1 MRTSLQQIAKLILA
15 TKPGVSIDGE
25 AAEFPQ
31 ADDGADAWRSGVPGD
46 QGSDHERGSRR
57 RRTDDGA
64 RIGSPP
70 RPVREALQRLEHER
84 LISRPS
90 TRGIEVA
97 KPTQHELYELAI
109 IEAALRGVA
118 ARLAA
123 EAATDAELQEMEAV
137 VAEAENLVAKQGEN
151 VRREQVL
158 RRTRRFHALVDR
170 AAHNPLLEGMI
181 ATATAFDWDF
191 RLNAITYADPAGS
204 VTKAKRHEEHR
215 LVLEALKKRDG
226 ELAEELMRR
235 HILSVTEA
243 FIAVSAGA

>member
-1 MRTSLQQIAKLILA
+1 MTAKQPNSRKLTTGPTLGDQAYQAIREAITSGDLAAGERTTERALA
-15 TKPGVSIDGE
+15 RRLGVSPTPI
-25 AAEFPQ
+25 
-31 ADDGADAWRSGVPGD
+31 
-46 QGSDHERGSRR
+46 
-57 RRTDDGA
+57 
-64 RIGSPP
+64 
-70 RPVREALQRLEHER
+70 REALQRLEHER
-84 LISRPS
+84 LIRRPS
-90 TRGIEVA
+90 SRGIEVA
-97 KPTQHELYELAI
+97 KPTQRELYELAI

-123 EAATDAELQEMEAV
+123 EAATDAELREIEAV
-137 VAEAENLVAKQGEN
+137 IVEAENLVAKQGAN

-191 RLNAITYADPAGS
+191 RLNALTYADPAGS

-215 LVLEALKKRDG
+215 LILEALKKRDG
-226 ELAEELMRR
+226 QRAEELMRR

-243 FIAVSAGA
+243 FLAVSEGV

>member
-1 MRTSLQQIAKLILA
+1 MTAKQPSPRKLTTGPTLGDQAYRAIREAITSGDLAAGERTTERALA
-15 TKPGVSIDGE
+15 RRLGVS
-25 AAEFPQ
+25 P
-31 ADDGADAWRSGVPGD
+31 
-46 QGSDHERGSRR
+46 
-57 RRTDDGA
+57 T
-64 RIGSPP
+64 
-70 RPVREALQRLEHER
+70 PVREALQRLEHER
-84 LISRPS
+84 LISRPT

-97 KPTQHELYELAI
+97 KPTQRELYELAI

-123 EAATDAELQEMEAV
+123 EAATEAELAEMEV
-137 VAEAENLVAKQGEN
+137 VVSEAENLVAKEGEN

-215 LVLEALKKRDG
+215 LVLEALKKRNG
-226 ELAEELMRR
+226 PLAEELMRR

>member
-1 MRTSLQQIAKLILA
+1 LTAKQPSSRKLTTGPTLGDQAYRAIREAITSGDLAAGERTTERALA
-15 TKPGVSIDGE
+15 RRLGVS
-25 AAEFPQ
+25 P
-31 ADDGADAWRSGVPGD
+31 
-46 QGSDHERGSRR
+46 
-57 RRTDDGA
+57 T
-64 RIGSPP
+64 
-70 RPVREALQRLEHER
+70 PVREALQRLEHER
-84 LISRPS
+84 LIRRPS

-97 KPTQHELYELAI
+97 KPTQRELYELAI

-123 EAATDAELQEMEAV
+123 EAATEAELEEMEAV
-137 VAEAENLVAKQGEN
+137 VVEAENLVAKQGQN

-226 ELAEELMRR
+226 QLAEELMRR